1 MPLAEHISEKTHVNL
16 TISTFAS
23 VLVFI
28 CLAIW
33 RGAVW
38 AQDVETAKE
47 TAAQTA
53 TAASMLKDTVATIVT
68 TTAVQAQTQAAQQSQ
83 LNQIQALLQDTAEK
97 SQDVR
102 ERLIRIEAK
111 TSPSR

>member
-1 MPLAEHISEKTHVNL
+1 MAIAEHISEKTHVNL
-16 TISTFAS
+16 TISTVVS

-28 CLAIW
+28 CVAIW

-38 AQDVETAKE
+38 AQDVEIAKE

-53 TAASMLKDTVATIVT
+53 TAAANLKDTVASIAT
-68 TTAVQAQTQAAQQSQ
+68 TSAVQAQTQAAQQSQ
-83 LNQIQALLQDTAEK
+83 LNQIQSLLQDTAEK

-111 TSPSR
+111 TK